1 VKSLLLF
8 IVTLFISANLWA
20 DSVYFPSDKSRDSLI
35 NLLQTSE
42 KEQLVDVLNKLS
54 LYYNISDPSKA
65 SAYIQQAKNL
75 AGELDYKAGLAFA
88 TKEEGMMKLNNG
100 EIIPALTLLEQA
112 RNISVEI
119 NDYRLIGES
128 LHCIGLVYSAFG
140 FHEYALKYLNEAMDV
155 YRQGNEN
162 QLVAYCY
169 YDQAAVY
176 VKNEEFQKA
185 LDRVRECD
193 QFSLS
198 NEVRIEGGLSH
209 ILLADI
215 YAGMH
220 KDTLALENYKLG
232 LVLIGKENLSPRIN
246 AAGLRALG
254 KFYLEKGLY
263 KEAKKS
269 FFEAKTVIDEGTN
282 DIEKGEIMLDLSSV
296 CLKQNYLRSA
306 LEMIDSALI
315 KSEKTKAIALLT
327 RVLFTK
333 AEILKKMGLEGPALR
348 DISRAYTLQD
358 SINSEG
364 YKNYI
369 ADMVASFE
377 IQKSNLKIKA
387 LNNQLEATQ
396 GELAS
401 TNTLSKYYLAAT
413 LFFVALLAFIALNQ
427 QKLKKV
433 TKKLYAVNEQV
444 NNQNIELKRLDDEKS
459 DLIKLVAHDMRSP
472 VNNIVSIAG
481 LLEHEATTA
490 EERKEYVQ
498 LIASVCQR
506 INSSISKFLG
516 RNEHASLTSRVPELE
531 MVSIDDL
538 ILETMSEFSPKA
550 ASKDIELLF
559 TPTRKKPMV
568 LTDGDYISQILSNLL
583 SNAIKYCQSGATV
596 SLEFAMQL
604 KHCAIIVR
612 DNGPGI
618 SKKEQLTLFDKYTTT
633 SNKATG
639 NESSTGLGLSI
650 AKKLTQALGGD
661 IQVESDIGRGCQ
673 FIVSIPTVENSH
685 VPQPTMLAK

>member
-8 IVTLFISANLWA
+8 IVILSISANLLA
-20 DSVYFPSDKSRDSLI
+20 DSVYFPSDKSRDSLT

-42 KEQLVDVLNKLS
+42 KEQLVDVLNELS
-54 LYYNISDPSKA
+54 LYYNIFEPGRA
-65 SAYIQQAKNL
+65 STYIQQAKKL
-75 AGELDYKAGLAFA
+75 AEELNYKAGLAFA
-88 TKEEGMMKLNNG
+88 IKEEGMMKLNNG
-100 EIIPALTLLEQA
+100 EIIAALTLLEQA

-119 NDYRLIGES
+119 EDNRLIGRS
-128 LHCIGLVYSAFG
+128 LHCIGLVYSHFG
-140 FHEYALKYLNEAMDV
+140 FFDYSLKYFRDAVATYKKAEQHELI
-155 YRQGNEN
+155 
-162 QLVAYCY
+162 AYCF
-169 YDQAAVY
+169 YDEASVY
-176 VKNEEFQKA
+176 IKNKEFKKA
-185 LDRVRECD
+185 LEKIRECD
-193 QFSLS
+193 EFSLS
-198 NEVRIEGGLSH
+198 NNVKIDAGFSY
-209 ILLADI
+209 ILLGDI
-215 YAGMH
+215 YAGLNQ
-220 KDTLALENYKLG
+220 DTLAFENYKVG
-232 LVLIGKENLSPRIN
+232 LVQIDKERHSSQTKAL
-246 AAGLRALG
+246 GLRALG
-254 KFYLEKGLY
+254 KFYLAKGLY
-263 KEAKKS
+263 SEAKNT
-269 FFEAKTVIDEGTN
+269 FLEAQSIIDKGSNE
-282 DIEKGEIMLDLSSV
+282 IEKGEIMLDLASSY
-296 CLKQNYLRSA
+296 LKHGQLTNA
-306 LEMIDSALI
+306 IKMVDSALA

-327 RVLFTK
+327 RALFTK
-333 AEILKKMGLEGPALR
+333 AEILKKMGLEGQALK
-348 DISRAYTLQD
+348 DISKAYTLQD

-377 IQKSNLKIKA
+377 IQKSNLKIQA

-401 TNTLSKYYLAAT
+401 TSTLSKYYLAAT
-413 LFFVALLAFIALNQ
+413 IFFVALLAFIAFDQL
-427 QKLKKV
+427 KLKKI

-444 NNQNIELKRLDDEKS
+444 NNQNIELKKLDDEKS

-498 LIASVCQR
+498 LIESICQR

-516 RNEHASLTSRVPELE
+516 RNEQAAPASRVPELE
-531 MVSIDDL
+531 MVSINDL

-550 ASKDIELLF
+550 ASKDIELQF
-559 TPTRKKPMV
+559 TPTPKKHKV

-596 SLEFAMQL
+596 SLEFAMQP
-604 KHCAIIVR
+604 KHCAIIVK

-618 SKKEQLTLFDKYTTT
+618 SKKEQLTLFEKYTTT

-661 IQVESDIGRGCQ
+661 IQVESDIGRGCL
-673 FIVSIPTVENSH
+673 FIVSIPTAENSH
-685 VPQPTMLAK
+685 VPQQTMLAK